1 MADELEL
8 LLDEVEARLCRLSAP
23 GAARGPLRGGREDE
37 EGEKEEE
44 GAAAKGRLAVRSGYF
59 PPHASPGGAVL
70 PSGKGSG
77 LCRGSDPP
85 P

>member
-23 GAARGPLRGGREDE
+23 GAAHGPLRGGREDE

-44 GAAAKGRLAVRSGYF
+44 GAAAKGRLAS
-59 PPHASPGGAVL
+59 
-70 PSGKGSG
+70 
-77 LCRGSDPP
+77 
-85 P
+85 